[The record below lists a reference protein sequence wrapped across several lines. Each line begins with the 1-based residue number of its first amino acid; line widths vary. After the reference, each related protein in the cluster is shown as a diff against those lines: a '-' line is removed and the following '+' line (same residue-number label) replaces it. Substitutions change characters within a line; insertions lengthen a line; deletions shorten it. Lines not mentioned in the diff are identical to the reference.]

1 MVYENARILVTGAT
15 GNVGRLVVDALLA
28 RGARDVRALT
38 VNPARAALPSGVE
51 VVTGYLGRPASL
63 PAALDG
69 VDRLYLAP
77 LPATAAEVCSMA
89 AAAGVSHIVD
99 LAGEKGGPWQVVE
112 DAVEACGVPWT
123 HLEPGEFM
131 TNTGVWAAQITAGD
145 EVRDTCGDVVNAPI
159 ALEDIAEIAAKVL
172 LEDGHAGR
180 SYYLTGPEA
189 VSRREKVAALG
200 AALGRELTFVDLPRD
215 AGVEQLS
222 LVMGEHAEW
231 YVNGLESLA
240 EYPQAVDPAAAELL
254 GRPGMALTEW
264 ARRHA
269 DLFRPAEIAGR

>member
-189 VSRREKVAALG
+189 VSRREKVTALG

-254 GRPGMALTEW
+254 GRPGMTLAEW